1 MTTMIPLGPFDLSE
15 PIGKG
20 GMGVVWKG
28 VHRAS
33 NLPVAVK
40 ALRGDRAWDQRL
52 LDLFALEVRAV
63 AGLTH
68 PGIVL
73 VLDHGAIPPSTE
85 EASEGLI
92 PAGSPYLAMELT
104 TGGTLL
110 DRAGQ
115 LEWPDLLALSRSL
128 LAGLAH
134 AHARGVVHR
143 DIKPGNVLLSSTADL
158 RQGPRLT
165 DFGIAHLP
173 PSPTEEVE
181 RPQGFFGSPSYIA
194 PEQIDP
200 GRGPIGPWTDLYSL
214 GCLLWAVTTGT
225 TVFSGGEGM
234 ELATRHLTDEVGTYL
249 PLRPVRRGF
258 EPWLR
263 ALLTKAPHRRFQR
276 AADAAWWLERVD
288 PSRPTRVATGGL
300 VEERSPYSTDPKRR
314 RPPVP
319 FDWRRDEPTAPSLR
333 LEGAGLGLYGLRRI
347 PMVGRQRERDA
358 LWDALRDVD
367 SDGAMRV
374 VVLRGGSGHGKSALA
389 QWIGE
394 RAEELGAARR
404 VRAVHGKNGGPGT
417 GMGPMVARLLR
428 SRGLTS
434 AAVRARAEERL
445 RHLGAEQPYLWAGLG
460 RLASGEAGFATP
472 GERYAVAAAYLGA
485 EARQRPLLLELDDV
499 QWGDDV
505 LRLVDHLLR
514 VDSQTPIPLLVVA
527 TVREEALVSG
537 TPASLFIELLE
548 KRPKVQSFEIGP
560 LDNAAS
566 ERLVEELLGLHGAL
580 AAEVV
585 ERSGGNPMFA
595 VQLVGDWV
603 SRGLLEVRD
612 GSFALRPGVDVRVPD
627 HIHDVWT
634 VRFARALAS
643 SQGTPRLAVEIAA
656 ALGVEVDIKEWSLA
670 CLKAGFVVPQGLVG
684 ALARE
689 GLITAD
695 AAGFSFAHGMAR
707 ESLERFAREANR
719 WPGHNSAAADAVL
732 ARGLERHAER
742 GARHLLAAGR
752 YEEALDQL
760 ALGADHRT
768 MIGEYDAADGLL
780 ELRDKTL
787 DRIGALD
794 SDPRRS
800 RALLQRARLSRLRG
814 RSEEAADLAEE
825 ARRAALLA
833 GRPGVTAA
841 ALRELGIRARD
852 QRQLDEAQSLLEQ
865 SVALYAEL
873 EDDFG
878 VAESCRSLGLVY
890 RLRGDYQASRTTF
903 ERALALHERAG
914 HVREASLSL
923 SALAGTH
930 LETGEMA
937 IAEELLRRG
946 LRLIEGTGFL
956 RGLQRCWH
964 DLAAVL
970 LTRDKLDEAAELTAR
985 AREIAEKLER
995 VESIA
1000 ALANQQG
1007 EVARKQGDLASAEA
1021 FYRSALDAYVR
1032 VGRPTVLPRVN
1043 LALVLRAQDQW
1054 DEVRPTL
1061 EVARVAAADQGRR
1074 GLLLIL
1080 DAFLLPCFARDGDWA
1095 AFDSAATAL
1104 SRFQEGSDRVDEDTA
1119 VSLELAAEFAE
1130 AQNHPARAAAARRF
1144 AAVRWRA
1151 LGRTTRADEVEAGL
1165 RLQDDEET
1173 TLVGRRPE

>member
-1 MTTMIPLGPFDLSE
+1 MTDAIPLGPFDLHD

-20 GMGVVWKG
+20 GMGVVWQG

-73 VLDHGAIPPSTE
+73 VLDHGAIPASTQ

-110 DRAGQ
+110 DYAGRLAWPELLDLTRA
-115 LEWPDLLALSRSL
+115 L

-134 AHARGVVHR
+134 AHARGVIHR

-173 PSPTEEVE
+173 PAPTEEVE
-181 RPQGFFGSPSYIA
+181 QPEGFFGSPSYIA

-214 GCLLWAVTTGT
+214 GCLLWAVTTGA
-225 TVFSGGEGM
+225 TVFTGGEGM
-234 ELATRHLTDEVGTYL
+234 ELASRHLTDEVGEYR
-249 PLRPVRRGF
+249 PLRPVKRGF

-288 PSRPTRVATGGL
+288 PKRPIRVVTGGVVTGGPAPPTAL
-300 VEERSPYSTDPKRR
+300 KRR
-314 RPPVP
+314 RAPVP
-319 FDWRRDEPTAPSLR
+319 FDWRRDEPTPPPLR

-347 PMVGRQRERDA
+347 PMVGREAVRDR

-367 SDGAMRV
+367 EDGSMRV
-374 VVLRGGSGHGKSALA
+374 VILRGGSGHGKTALA

-404 VRAVHGKNGGPGT
+404 VRGVHGATGGPGT
-417 GMGPMVARLLR
+417 GLGPMIARLLR
-428 SRGLTS
+428 SRGLTP

-445 RHLGAEQPYLWAGLG
+445 RHLGAEQPYLWAGLA

-514 VDSQTPIPLLVVA
+514 VDSRTPIPLLVVA
-527 TVREEALVSG
+527 TVRDEALAPS
-537 TPASLFIELLE
+537 TPPALFLDLLE
-548 KRPKVQSFEIGP
+548 RRDKVESHDIAP
-560 LDNAAS
+560 LNAEESA
-566 ERLVEELLGLHGAL
+566 RLVEELLGLHGAL
-580 AAEVV
+580 AQEVV
-585 ERSGGNPMFA
+585 ERAGGNPMFA

-603 SRGLLEVRD
+603 ARGLLEVRE
-612 GSFALRPGVDVRVPD
+612 GSFALRRGVDVRVPD
-627 HIHDVWT
+627 HIHEVWT
-634 VRFARALAS
+634 VRFDRALAS
-643 SQGTPRLAVEIAA
+643 SAGTPRLAVEIAA

-684 ALARE
+684 SLARE
-689 GLITAD
+689 GLIVPD
-695 AAGFSFAHGMAR
+695 AGGFAFAHGMAR

-732 ARGLERHAER
+732 ARGLERNAER
-742 GARHLLAAGR
+742 GAKHLIEAGR
-752 YEEALDQL
+752 LDESIEQL
-760 ALGADHRT
+760 AVGADHRT
-768 MIGEYDAADGLL
+768 VVGEYDGAEAILN
-780 ELRDKTL
+780 LRERIL
-787 DRIGALD
+787 DRAGALPT
-794 SDPRRS
+794 DPRRS
-800 RALLQRARLSRLRG
+800 RAVLQRARLARLRG
-814 RSEEAADLAEE
+814 RSQRAAELAEE

-833 GRPGVTAA
+833 ARPGVTAA
-841 ALRELGIRARD
+841 ALRELGIHARD
-852 QRQLDEAQSLLEQ
+852 QRRLDEARSLLEQ
-865 SVALYAEL
+865 SVALYDEL
-873 EDDFG
+873 EDGFG
-878 VAESCRSLGLVY
+878 LAEACRSLGLVL
-890 RLRGDYQASRTTF
+890 RLQGDYPASRATF
-903 ERALALHERAG
+903 ERALRLHERKG
-914 HVREASLSL
+914 HLREASLSL

-930 LETGEMA
+930 LETGELGV
-937 IAEELLRRG
+937 AEELLRRA
-946 LRLIEGTGFL
+946 LALIEGTGFL
-956 RGLQRCWH
+956 RGILRVWQ

-970 LTRDKLDEAAELTAR
+970 LTRDKLDEAADLTAR
-985 AREIAEKLER
+985 ARDIAEKLER
-995 VESIA
+995 VASIA

-1007 EVARKQGDLASAEA
+1007 EVARKQGDLAAAES
-1021 FYRSALDAYVR
+1021 FYRSALDAYER
-1032 VGRPTVLPRVN
+1032 AGRPAILPRVN
-1043 LALVLRAQDQW
+1043 LAFVLRSQDQW

-1061 EVARVAAADQGRR
+1061 EVARAAADEQGRR
-1074 GLLLIL
+1074 GLIRIL
-1080 DAFLLPCFARDGDWA
+1080 DAFLLPCYARDGDWA
-1095 AFDSAATAL
+1095 AFDTAAASL
-1104 SRFQEGSDRVDEDTA
+1104 AKFKEGSDRVDEDTA
-1119 VSLELAAEFAE
+1119 VSLELASEFAD
-1130 AQNHPARAAAARRF
+1130 AAGRPARADAARRC
-1144 AAVRWRA
+1144 AAGRWRA
-1151 LGRTTRADEVEAGL
+1151 LGRNTRADEAERGL
-1165 RLQDDEET
+1165 LYSDDEET
-1173 TLVGRRPE
+1173 TLVGRAID

>member
-1 MTTMIPLGPFDLSE
+1 MTTAIPLGPFDLHD

-20 GMGVVWKG
+20 GMGVVWQG

-73 VLDHGAIPPSTE
+73 VLDHGAIPTSTQD
-85 EASEGLI
+85 ASEGLI

-110 DRAGQ
+110 DCAGR
-115 LEWPDLLALSRSL
+115 LDWPDLLDLCRSL
-128 LAGLAH
+128 LAALAH

-173 PSPTEEVE
+173 PGPTEEVSA
-181 RPQGFFGSPSYIA
+181 PQGFFGSPSYIA

-214 GCLLWAVTTGT
+214 GCLLWAITTGAP
-225 TVFSGGEGM
+225 VFTGGEGM
-234 ELATRHLTDEVGTYL
+234 ELATRHLTDEVGEYR

-288 PSRPTRVATGGL
+288 PSRPVRVVTGVVVTGG
-300 VEERSPYSTDPKRR
+300 RPYSTDPKRR

-319 FDWRRDEPTAPSLR
+319 FDWRRDEPTPPPLR

-347 PMVGRQRERDA
+347 PMVGREAVRDS

-367 SDGAMRV
+367 DEGSMRV

-404 VRAVHGKNGGPGT
+404 VRAVHGVNGGPGT

-428 SRGLTS
+428 SRGLTT

-445 RHLGAEQPYLWAGLG
+445 KHLGAEEPYLWAGLG

-514 VDSQTPIPLLVVA
+514 VDSQSPLPLLVVI
-527 TVREEALVSG
+527 TVRDEALVPG
-537 TPASLFIELLE
+537 TPAALFLDLLT
-548 KRPKVQSFEIGP
+548 KRPKVQLFEIAP
-560 LDNAAS
+560 LDAAES
-566 ERLVEELLGLHGAL
+566 ARLVEELLGLEGAL
-580 AAEVV
+580 AGEVV

-603 SRGLLEVRD
+603 ARGLLEVRD
-612 GSFALRPGVDVRVPD
+612 GTFALRDGVDVRVPD

-634 VRFARALAS
+634 VRFDRALS
-643 SQGTPRLAVEIAA
+643 SSAGTPRLAVEIAA

-670 CLKAGFVVPQGLVG
+670 CLKAGFAVPQGLVG

-695 AAGFSFAHGMAR
+695 VGGFSFAHGMAR
-707 ESLERFAREANR
+707 ESVERFAREANR

-732 ARGLERHAER
+732 MRGLERDAER
-742 GARHLLAAGR
+742 GARHLLEAGR
-752 YEEALDQL
+752 YDEAIEQL
-760 ALGADHRT
+760 AVGADHRT
-768 MIGEYDAADGLL
+768 VIGEYDAAEGLL
-780 ELRDKTL
+780 DLREETL
-787 DRIGALD
+787 DKVGALG

-800 RALLQRARLSRLRG
+800 RALLQRARLARLRG
-814 RSEEAADLAEE
+814 RSTEASELAEE

-852 QRQLDEAQSLLEQ
+852 QRRLAEARSLLEQ
-865 SVALYAEL
+865 SIALYEEL

-878 VAESCRSLGLVY
+878 VAESCRSLGLVH
-890 RLRGDYQASRTTF
+890 RLQGDYAASRATF
-903 ERALALHERAG
+903 ERALALHEQTG

-930 LETGEMA
+930 LETGDLDV
-937 IAEELLRRG
+937 AEEQLRRG
-946 LRLIEGTGFL
+946 HDLIRGTGFL
-956 RGLQRCWH
+956 RGLQRIFQ
-964 DLAAVL
+964 DLGAVL

-985 AREIAEKLER
+985 ARDLAEKLER
-995 VESIA
+995 VSAIA

-1007 EVARKQGDLASAEA
+1007 EVARKQGDLAGAEA
-1021 FYRSALDAYVR
+1021 FYRSALEAYQR
-1032 VGRPTVLPRVN
+1032 AGRRPIHPHVN

-1054 DEVRPTL
+1054 AEVRPTL
-1061 EVARVAAADQGRR
+1061 EVARATADEQGRK
-1074 GLLLIL
+1074 GLLGIL
-1080 DAFLLPCFARDGDWA
+1080 DAFLLPCYARDGDWA
-1095 AFDSAATAL
+1095 SFDEAAAAL
-1104 SRFQEGSDRVDEDTA
+1104 AGFREGSDRVDEDTA
-1119 VSLELAAEFAE
+1119 VSLELAAEYAD
-1130 AQNHPARAAAARRF
+1130 AAGRPARADAARRF

-1151 LGRTTRADEVEAGL
+1151 LGRITRADQAEAGL
-1165 RLQDDEET
+1165 AYSDDEET
-1173 TLVGRRPE
+1173 TLIGRAID